1 MKTSSKK
8 AEVEKNGLDGV
19 QDVQL
24 IPNDMVIIF
33 LLFFI
38 KLLPNEIIKYYFSRK
53 KKQVYIYNHLFMC
66 YIFVLSGLIA
76 LMISIHHKLEQLLIV

>member
-38 KLLPNEIIKYYFSRK
+38 KLLPKEIIKYYFSRK
-53 KKQVYIYNHLFMC
+53 KKVYIFNHLFMC

-76 LMISIHHKLEQLLIV
+76 LMISIHHKLKQLLIV

>member
-38 KLLPNEIIKYYFSRK
+38 KLLP
-53 KKQVYIYNHLFMC
+53 
-66 YIFVLSGLIA
+66 
-76 LMISIHHKLEQLLIV
+76 

>member
-38 KLLPNEIIKYYFSRK
+38 KLIPKEIIKYYFQEK
-53 KKQVYIYNHLFMC
+53 KKFICLIIYLCVIFLYYQV
-66 YIFVLSGLIA
+66 
-76 LMISIHHKLEQLLIV
+76 